1 MLAMKTLL
9 TGAYPYTT
17 EQLSAL
23 RALGAELVFVQE
35 EREPL
40 GIDVQDIE
48 AVVCN
53 SLFLY
58 NDIAAFKALKLIQAT
73 SAGLDRLP
81 LDYIRQH
88 GITLFNARGIYSVPM
103 AEFAVLG
110 TLQIYKHSF
119 AFFENQQKGI
129 WQKQR
134 TLSELT
140 NKRVLLVGAGSV
152 GTACAKR
159 FAAFDAEVV
168 GVDAAAVQSPF
179 YQAIYPLAALEQ
191 QVRVADVVI
200 LTLPLT
206 DETRGMFGERMLTQ
220 MKPTAVLV
228 NLARGAL
235 VDENALIAALAGGKL
250 GGAVLDVFA
259 EEPLSSQSP
268 LWHMDNVIV
277 TPHNSFVSDQTNERL
292 FALIYKHIQNFL
304 ERGNTSETGYDL
316 P

>member
-1 MLAMKTLL
+1 MHSVILTMKILL
-9 TGAYPYTT
+9 TGAFRYTS

-23 RALGAELVFVQE
+23 HALGAEIVFVQE

-58 NDIAAFKALKLIQAT
+58 NDIAAFQSLKLIQAT

-81 LDYIRQH
+81 LDYIRQRQ
-88 GITLFNARGIYSVPM
+88 IALFNARGVYSVPM

-119 AFFENQQKGI
+119 TFFGNQQKGI

-134 TLSELT
+134 TLAELT
-140 NKRVLLVGAGSV
+140 GKRVLLIGTGSV
-152 GTACAKR
+152 GAACAKR

-168 GVDAAAVQSPF
+168 GVDAIVTRQPF
-179 YQAIYPLAALEQ
+179 YEAIYPIAALEQ
-191 QVRVADVVI
+191 QVREADVVI

-206 DETRGMFGERMLTQ
+206 EQTRGMFGEHLLTQ

-235 VDENALIAALAGGKL
+235 VDENALIARLSSGKL
-250 GGAVLDVFA
+250 GGAALDVFA
-259 EEPLSSQSP
+259 EEPLSSESP
-268 LWHMDNVIV
+268 LWHMENVIV
-277 TPHNSFVSDQTNERL
+277 TPHNSFVSDKTDERL
-292 FALIYKHIQNFL
+292 FALIYAHLQAFI
-304 ERGNTSETGYDL
+304 ERGSIR
-316 P
+316 